1 MSRPQPKLI
10 NHRLLSRS
18 SDRRGTNR
26 GSNRGNLTY
35 KICIGH
41 VKSFFSENFISWTW
55 LLVIF
60 FSKFWFFW
68 KFKNFEGSGW
78 YRPRVMVTRV
88 SFWVA
93 GRARL
98 RQILRLEIESEWRKI
113 TTRTLVV
120 KTVFSTFELWRVRQ
134 KP

>member
-26 GSNRGNLTY
+26 GNLTY

-41 VKSFFSENFISWTW
+41 VKSFFLWKFY
-55 LLVIF
+55 LLYLTFSHF